1 MGLLSRPTVTAVA
14 VAAAVAM
21 HSEYGQFVSAAAQPN
36 RPCVVGNFFVQM
48 KCAQE

>member
-14 VAAAVAM
+14 VAAAAAVY
-21 HSEYGQFVSAAAQPN
+21 SECGPFVPAAAQPN